1 MKRFE
6 DLIRDKLAGYE
17 SSLPEGSLAKF
28 DQKLDAVPGGN
39 SHSGRPSP
47 YWVLLPV
54 LAAGLALFF
63 ILGNHQTNDSINVE
77 VDEPY
82 LAEVYEPLVELK
94 NEPAEVRAVKVVD
107 SIAEY
112 EEKKETECEVS
123 EAAEDVVLTEPTEPT
138 EHSEPGEVA
147 EDAAAAETAGDNL
160 SPFAPQKLLLKKNRS
175 DLKIIPAAAGV
186 VAGGGAIALAYAF
199 ADNTIHNPVK
209 DPSQS
214 GNINDPIG
222 FEVPLQETHKLPLR
236 AGLSLSIPLNS
247 RLFLSSGIDYSW
259 YSSSLKYSTLGVQDQ
274 NAHYLGIPVRLN
286 FTIADT
292 RWLDVYIGA
301 GALTDFC
308 ISANQNGVDVK
319 RDGVT
324 FSFLGAAGVQFNF
337 TDNFGLYLE
346 PEISWAIPSEHRVLK
361 TYRTAHPVMFTISTG
376 LRFALPNK

>member
-17 SSLPEGSLAKF
+17 SSLPEGSLARF
-28 DQKLDAVPGGN
+28 NTKLDAVPGAN
-39 SHSGRPSP
+39 SHSRRVSP

-63 ILGNHQTNDSINVE
+63 ILGNHQTNDSINVA

-82 LAEVYEPLVELK
+82 LAEVYEPPVELK

-123 EAAEDVVLTEPTEPT
+123 EVAEDVVLTIPA
-138 EHSEPGEVA
+138 EPGEVA
-147 EDAAAAETAGDNL
+147 EDAEAAETVDDNL
-160 SPFAPQKLLLKKNRS
+160 SPFAPQKLLVKKNRP
-175 DLKIIPAAAGV
+175 DLKIIPAATGVAAGS
-186 VAGGGAIALAYAF
+186 GAIALAYALT
-199 ADNTIHNPVK
+199 DQTIHNQNI
-209 DPSQS
+209 DPSHNVNQNGIES
-214 GNINDPIG
+214 
-222 FEVPLQETHKLPLR
+222 PLEETHKLPLR
-236 AGLSLSIPLNS
+236 AGLSLSVPLNS
-247 RLFLSSGIDYSW
+247 RLFLSTGIDYSW

-286 FTIADT
+286 FTIADA

-308 ISANQNGVDVK
+308 ISAKQNGVDVK

-376 LRFALPNK
+376 LRFTLPTKY